1 MKQEWIKILT
11 QITDN
16 LDNVDQIKCPVCGEH
31 GIDYIYIGDEGT
43 RVGFLQIWCNKCLKG
58 IYISRAVAP
67 NKAKFASFESELRN
81 VVPKYEF
88 VEE

>member
-43 RVGFLQIWCNKCLKG
+43 RVGFLQIWCNQCLREFTLAEQWRRFRQSL
-58 IYISRAVAP
+58 YPLRRTWR
-67 NKAKFASFESELRN
+67 ELFRSMIM
-81 VVPKYEF
+81 
-88 VEE
+88 

>member
-43 RVGFLQIWCNKCLKG
+43 RVGFYRFGVI
-58 IYISRAVAP
+58 
-67 NKAKFASFESELRN
+67 N
-81 VVPKYEF
+81 V
-88 VEE
+88 